1 MCRAANRYVANLFA
15 GLKDRFEPAALIPMH
30 TPEEA
35 VAEINFAVRELGFKS
50 VVLHGFAHRAV
61 GAGSTRLDFF
71 GLDSPFDY
79 DPVWAACVENNLAP
93 AFHSSLQ
100 SHHHGRSI
108 TNYVHNH
115 VNGIAG
121 AHQVLCKSLF
131 LGGVYRRFPQLRI
144 GFLEGGVAWAA
155 GLLADLIGHWE
166 KRGGHAIGTLDP
178 AILDVEGV
186 LELVDKYG
194 TPDMVRQRERIGAH
208 LSRPPG
214 RPAELD
220 EFARAGV
227 TSLEDILEPFENRLF
242 FGCEA
247 DDPLIGVGY
256 GLNFEGREAA
266 LRPIIGSDVSHWDA
280 PVMNQ
285 VIVEAYELLERGLGV
300 ARAVQ
305 GVHLHQSRAAPWRGQ
320 PGLLRGHRRRVGGER
335 GPHGDRRLTT
345 PPIAP
350 AAHPTGSPPAA
361 SPTAAADCQPRAS
374 NPKWY
379 KIWYHSKNHARPR
392 ADFDPYRGPRPPAR
406 EAAQRVARQR
416 TGHHSAPPPLAQGNV
431 EKGNELLTARDVTVA
446 WGTAGYQS
454 GHAYLDCQCRLEIE
468 DSYLGRVESVQRA
481 HQLRGDHLAADD
493 LVEGRFVFEE

>member
-1 MCRAANRYVANLFA
+1 MSEHAHLTAAEIRDRVGHPIVDADGHFMEFMPLVDDEIVTYLEEEGGAALRDRFLASQSQVMDTAVFADRRSDPSIVDNWRAMPSWWGNPVSDPFDRATAYLPQLMNERLGELGIDFMLIYPSWTLGFLEIRDDALRAPVCRAANRYVANLFA
-15 GLKDRFEPAALIPMH
+15 GLRDRFEPAALIPMH

-35 VAEINFAVRELGFKS
+35 VAEINFAARELGFKS

-61 GAGSTRLDFF
+61 GPGSERLDFF

-79 DPVWAACVENNLAP
+79 DPVWAACVENRLAP

-100 SHHHGRSI
+100 SHHPGRSI

-115 VNGIAG
+115 VNGIG
-121 AHQVLCKSLF
+121 SAHQVLCKSLF
-131 LGGVYRRFPQLRI
+131 LGGVYQRFPQLRV

-194 TPDMVRQRERIGAH
+194 SPDMVRQRDRIGAH

-227 TSLEDILEPFENRLF
+227 TSIEDILEPFENRLF

-285 VIVEAYELLERGLGV
+285 VIVEAYELLERGLVSPEQFKEFTFTNPVLLHGG
-300 ARAVQ
+300 ANPSFFAGTAVE
-305 GVHLHQSRAAPWRGQ
+305 S
-320 PGLLRGHRRRVGGER
+320 
-335 GPHGDRRLTT
+335 
-345 PPIAP
+345 
-350 AAHPTGSPPAA
+350 AA
-361 SPTAAADCQPRAS
+361 SEVLTS
-374 NPKWY
+374 
-379 KIWYHSKNHARPR
+379 S
-392 ADFDPYRGPRPPAR
+392 
-406 EAAQRVARQR
+406 
-416 TGHHSAPPPLAQGNV
+416 SA
-431 EKGNELLTARDVTVA
+431 
-446 WGTAGYQS
+446 
-454 GHAYLDCQCRLEIE
+454 
-468 DSYLGRVESVQRA
+468 
-481 HQLRGDHLAADD
+481 
-493 LVEGRFVFEE
+493 